1 MGWIGFG
8 VVVLIALVLTFFG
21 PAWGPKQFRVMFLGI
36 TLVVLGPLVAHL
48 LGIIK

>member
-21 PAWGPKQFRVMFLGI
+21 PAWGPKQFRVIFVGI
-36 TLVVLGPLVAHL
+36 VLMVVVPLMAHS